1 MGDKQSQILSSL
13 VEKPPSF
20 TGENDAG
27 DGLKWFKQ
35 IERLRNGLKLTD
47 TDVLFVVGN
56 RLKGRAEV
64 WWNNNENS
72 ITTWDEFEK
81 EFKKSFAPDE
91 SAIDLW
97 WNQMINLKQRKD
109 QSVENLKI
117 QFDELCNLLES
128 AGEELS
134 AKYKMRHFRKA
145 LKRDIIYEL
154 DRAPPSIR
162 TDWEAMIKEA
172 KRIETNF
179 KRYDIIDDEEF
190 HGNTKRGPPVASKNG
205 NSSTVSEASS
215 DISTVIRE
223 LCNDMKELKITI
235 SNNGSVYNSQSSYG
249 RNNKGYNNNNNVFNP
264 NYLKCYTCG
273 GMGHKAI
280 HWKREGAAVSGRDAV
295 AHDIHKHVQ
304 ETNQNTITTNPTKI
318 NAIMVVPEF
327 EDINEE
333 NAPINIYNLGKRT
346 RSQNSDPAIQN
357 TADTSRQARRNRNEQ
372 IAGTSHSQTNHNNLQ
387 LPSIQ
392 NILNQNVVTNTNNE
406 TSSNNAVSGKRI
418 KTKRLRAPPR
428 RIAVTNE
435 KVDSDIWK
443 KLEIAKIEVSL
454 KEWIINNKESQ
465 RDLRDGTRFLLDL
478 IGDSEQDTDFYSE
491 DDDTDYDYPYDLNVM
506 KRSTPLRAPITIYD
520 HKIEAIFD
528 SGASVSLISRA
539 LAKRLRLLPNGDTIP
554 IASVDDKR
562 NSNTRN
568 DPRCRSDITL
578 SVPIRVAGKLRPEH
592 MVISDDCE
600 DDTCILGMTWFKQF
614 DVTQKLKENIIIIPT
629 KGGKS
634 RIRLQGKSTI
644 EKPSKQARVYTIS
657 IREIE
662 DDKDTNDTNPK
673 YTNNNFDKLIT
684 YDEEITGDKEIFDT
698 NPELTAT
705 PSSTEENTPEEI
717 KHFIKQFSNSF
728 AENSGLGKI
737 SKEYEHI
744 IELKNPNELIKTKPY
759 RLTWEEDTHLKEELK
774 QLLEKGLIR
783 PSKGRWTSPVFFVQ
797 KKDKGL
803 RLVVDFR
810 KLNKNTKKMVYPLP
824 HINEL
829 LDSLGGATVFSTLDA
844 ASGYWQVPL
853 HEDSIEK
860 TGFITKYGT
869 YEFLVMPFGLC
880 TASDTYQRMMSS
892 LMAPFIGRF
901 VFVFIDDIIVY
912 SKNIDEHLTHL
923 RTVFETCNAA
933 NLRLKRS
940 KCHFA
945 CESVEYLGHIVSAKG
960 VLPTSRNVS
969 KLTEMKTPSCVS
981 EVRSL
986 LGTTNYYRRY
996 IQNYAALMR
1005 PITRLLKKEET
1016 FIWDKEQENAFIRVK
1031 QILSNPPILSYPDQ
1045 NQVQMLTTDG
1055 CSTGIGA
1062 ILSQSPDGSMKEV

>member
-13 VEKPPSF
+13 IEKPPSF

-72 ITTWDEFEK
+72 ITTWDKFEK

-372 IAGTSHSQTNHNNLQ
+372 IAGPSRSQTNHNNLQ

-465 RDLRDGTRFLLDL
+465 RDLRDGTRFLLGKKVKNTNNKGNQNRREKGKEKEIMNNSSQPMEINKVSNAMINESTDDENEYYETNASESDEYTSSGSYKGSEVEDL

-491 DDDTDYDYPYDLNVM
+491 DDDTDYDYPYDLNAM

-554 IASVDDKR
+554 FASVDDKR

-634 RIRLQGKSTI
+634 RILLQGKSTI
-644 EKPSKQARVYTIS
+644 EKP
-657 IREIE
+657 
-662 DDKDTNDTNPK
+662 N
-673 YTNNNFDKLIT
+673 
-684 YDEEITGDKEIFDT
+684 
-698 NPELTAT
+698 
-705 PSSTEENTPEEI
+705 
-717 KHFIKQFSNSF
+717 
-728 AENSGLGKI
+728 
-737 SKEYEHI
+737 
-744 IELKNPNELIKTKPY
+744 
-759 RLTWEEDTHLKEELK
+759 
-774 QLLEKGLIR
+774 
-783 PSKGRWTSPVFFVQ
+783 
-797 KKDKGL
+797 
-803 RLVVDFR
+803 
-810 KLNKNTKKMVYPLP
+810 
-824 HINEL
+824 
-829 LDSLGGATVFSTLDA
+829 
-844 ASGYWQVPL
+844 
-853 HEDSIEK
+853 
-860 TGFITKYGT
+860 YG
-869 YEFLVMPFGLC
+869 
-880 TASDTYQRMMSS
+880 
-892 LMAPFIGRF
+892 
-901 VFVFIDDIIVY
+901 
-912 SKNIDEHLTHL
+912 
-923 RTVFETCNAA
+923 
-933 NLRLKRS
+933 
-940 KCHFA
+940 
-945 CESVEYLGHIVSAKG
+945 
-960 VLPTSRNVS
+960 
-969 KLTEMKTPSCVS
+969 
-981 EVRSL
+981 
-986 LGTTNYYRRY
+986 
-996 IQNYAALMR
+996 
-1005 PITRLLKKEET
+1005 
-1016 FIWDKEQENAFIRVK
+1016 
-1031 QILSNPPILSYPDQ
+1031 
-1045 NQVQMLTTDG
+1045 
-1055 CSTGIGA
+1055 
-1062 ILSQSPDGSMKEV
+1062 